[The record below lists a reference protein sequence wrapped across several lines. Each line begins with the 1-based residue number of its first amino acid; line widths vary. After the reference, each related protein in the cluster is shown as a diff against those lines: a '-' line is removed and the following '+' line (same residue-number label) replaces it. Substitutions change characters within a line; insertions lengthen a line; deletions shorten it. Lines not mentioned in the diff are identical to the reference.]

1 MVVDYVREND
11 RTLIMVT
18 HSPEIAEKY
27 ADRIINIEK
36 GRIVSWK
43 N

>member
-18 HSPEIAEKY
+18 HSPAIAEEFS
-27 ADRIINIEK
+27 DRIINIES
-36 GRIVSWK
+36 GEIVE
-43 N
+43 